1 MNELLDYDD
10 ESIDQNIEYF
20 DQILKQQTLLSKVIE
35 NNSKAQIQKTTNLI
49 NSMNPIIEQHY
60 NTLHDIDNKLRT
72 IIINN
77 KKNLQNDIKYQ
88 EFIKSDL
95 STKFQN
101 KINEVDTLVFNLKK
115 LLKKEGI
122 ELLPKKN

>member
-1 MNELLDYDD
+1 MNELLNYDD
-10 ESIDQNIEYF
+10 ESIDQNIQYF
-20 DQILKQQTLLSKVIE
+20 NEILKQQKHLSQVIE
-35 NNSKAQIQKTTNLI
+35 NNSKAQIQKTTNII

-88 EFIKSDL
+88 EFLKSDL